1 LGKEFDR
8 GAVIMKRLYFV
19 VEGQTEQEFVN
30 TVLRP
35 WLNDYSIYDI
45 TPVLIKTSKH
55 GRGGHVNA
63 QHLLNTINGL
73 LRETSDNQLVVTT
86 FIDFFRIPNNMPGY
100 EEAMKKI
107 GTSSQVRALE
117 EELSNTVNDWRF
129 IPYIQRHEFESLLFS
144 SNVGFEKYCSNEQSS
159 ETANIV
165 VSFKNP
171 EDINSSPEKAPSKRL
186 LALIPDYDK
195 VVLGNLLALEIGL
208 QTIIDRC
215 PRFAQW
221 IQNIV
226 QKCQTN

>member
-1 LGKEFDR
+1 
-8 GAVIMKRLYFV
+8 MKRLCFV
-19 VEGQTEQEFVN
+19 IEGQTEQEFVN

-35 WLNDYSIYDI
+35 WLNGHSIYDI

-73 LRETSDNQLVVTT
+73 LKESSDKQLVVTT
-86 FIDFFRIPNNMPGY
+86 LVDFFRIPDNMPGY
-100 EEAMKKI
+100 DDAMKKV
-107 GTSSQVRALE
+107 GTSSQVMALE
-117 EELSNTVNDWRF
+117 EALSNTVNDWRF
-129 IPYIQRHEFESLLFS
+129 VPYIQRHEFESLLFS
-144 SNVGFEKYCSNEQSS
+144 SNAGFEKYCSNEQSS
-159 ETANIV
+159 ETAKIV
-165 VSFKNP
+165 AAFKNP

-195 VVLGNLLALEIGL
+195 VILGNLLALEIGMK
-208 QTIIDRC
+208 TIIDRC

-226 QKCQTN
+226 QRCQGE